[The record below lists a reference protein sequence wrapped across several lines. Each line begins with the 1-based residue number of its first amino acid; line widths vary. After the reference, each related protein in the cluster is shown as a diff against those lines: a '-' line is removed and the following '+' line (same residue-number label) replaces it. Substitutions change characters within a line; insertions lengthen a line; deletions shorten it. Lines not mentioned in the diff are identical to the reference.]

1 MTVLTIAAA
10 VVVFALA
17 AMWLTVGVLGL
28 TGRLPGSR
36 WFGVRS
42 AETVYSEDAFRI
54 ANRVAGPGLIGA
66 GVILALGGLLTLG
79 VDGWW
84 SWIFALVALV
94 VALFVVGLVSGIG
107 IRAAEA
113 ATAAESSDAGCGC
126 CGDDHGAASSTDVAA
141 TDSPADDCG
150 ESSCGAC
157 TLRGRCSDEKSVK

>member
-1 MTVLTIAAA
+1 MAAA

-107 IRAAEA
+107 IG
-113 ATAAESSDAGCGC
+113 SPGGCGV
-126 CGDDHGAASSTDVAA
+126 GGTGPWGGAGASADERDDGGQTDQGN
-141 TDSPADDCG
+141 DPAQD
-150 ESSCGAC
+150 
-157 TLRGRCSDEKSVK
+157 RR